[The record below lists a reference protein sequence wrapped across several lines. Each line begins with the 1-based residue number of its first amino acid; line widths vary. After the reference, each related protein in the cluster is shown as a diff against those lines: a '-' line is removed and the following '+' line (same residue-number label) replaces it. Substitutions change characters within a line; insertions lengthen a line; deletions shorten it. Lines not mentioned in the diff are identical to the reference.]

1 MSPNNQKITTT
12 RIHIMALDGIVNV
25 NSLFTLALFLGLAW
39 YPTTPDPNTTLI
51 TDASC
56 TAPSSIAE
64 DLIAFHVYSFSSFL
78 FSSLIALAV
87 KQTIKLF
94 DTKKVE
100 DSDGVVRSAPLAHV
114 NLVVLRAGTLVSGF
128 GSVFGC
134 GFLMMALV
142 DLVQIKL
149 GILGCGSLHT
159 FAAITPLVIL
169 VPLALYLI
177 AFCIGNASCYR
188 LYKIA
193 MFQGVGSDN
202 GVKFVL
208 LQYSNELRKS
218 KKCLVAS
225 EPTFDISMA
234 KDQVAIFSFRCFC
247 FIIVLLSA
255 FSFLS
260 FLFWCQCSSSCYYS
274 SQIILQKEN
283 QPINLLSFP
292 LAWNRLSFPSKPPSK
307 YLKIALFVKKW
318 PHRSHA
324 GGLERHALTLHLA
337 LAKRG
342 HELHIFTASLSNSSF
357 PRYPMS
363 NLYFHLSKPTAAGY
377 LDQALVWKQF
387 QTQNSTGKAFDI
399 VHTESVGLLHTRS
412 RNLTNLSVT
421 WHGIAYETI
430 HSDII
435 QELLRNPDEQ
445 QAYAL
450 TERITKVVEE
460 VKFFPNY
467 AHHVA
472 TSDHA
477 GDILRRI
484 YMIPEERV
492 HVILNGV
499 DEEIFKPD
507 PAKGKSFKQK
517 FGVVES
523 RSLVLGMAGRLV
535 KDKGHPLMF
544 EALKQMLVENGT
556 FRENTIVLIAGDGP
570 WGARY
575 RDLGA
580 NTLIL
585 GPLEQAQ
592 LASFY
597 NAIDIFVNPTLR
609 AQGLDHTLLE
619 AMLSG
624 KPVMSTRVASITGSV
639 IVSTEVGYTFSPMV
653 VSLKNALYRVW
664 EDGRRGLEKKGQA
677 ARQRGLQL
685 FTATKMAAAYERLFL
700 CISNDNRKTEDYC
713 QYQSPFN

>member
-1 MSPNNQKITTT
+1 MSRNGHTITTT

-25 NSLFTLALFLGLAW
+25 NSLFTLALFLGVSW
-39 YPTTPDPNTTLI
+39 YPTAPDPTATLV
-51 TDASC
+51 TDTSCAAS
-56 TAPSSIAE
+56 SSIAE

-78 FSSLIALAV
+78 FSSLIASAV
-87 KQTIKLF
+87 KQTIKRF
-94 DTKKVE
+94 DSHKDD
-100 DSDGVVRSAPLAHV
+100 DSVGSVRSAPLAHV
-114 NLVVLRAGTLVSGF
+114 NLAALRAGTLVSGF

-134 GFLMMALV
+134 GFLMMALM

-149 GILGCGSLHT
+149 GVLGCGSLHT
-159 FAAITPLVIL
+159 FAAVVPLVIL
-169 VPLALYLI
+169 VPSAL
-177 AFCIGNASCYR
+177 
-188 LYKIA
+188 
-193 MFQGVGSDN
+193 GVGSDK
-202 GVKFVL
+202 GVKFVIL
-208 LQYSNELRKS
+208 HYSNESRKS
-218 KKCLVAS
+218 
-225 EPTFDISMA
+225 M
-234 KDQVAIFSFRCFC
+234 
-247 FIIVLLSA
+247 
-255 FSFLS
+255 
-260 FLFWCQCSSSCYYS
+260 
-274 SQIILQKEN
+274 QKEN

-292 LAWNRLSFPSKPPSK
+292 SAWNHLSFPSKLPSK

-318 PHRSHA
+318 PHRSLA

-342 HELHIFTASLSNSSF
+342 HELHIFTTSPSNSSF

-377 LDQALVWKQF
+377 LDQAFVWKQF

-412 RNLTNLSVT
+412 RNLINLAVS

-430 HSDII
+430 HTDII

-445 QAYAL
+445 QSYA
-450 TERITKVVEE
+450 
-460 VKFFPNY
+460 
-467 AHHVA
+467 
-472 TSDHA
+472 DHA

-507 PAKGKSFKQK
+507 PAKGEAFKQK
-517 FGVVES
+517 FGVSKS
-523 RSLVLGMAGRLV
+523 RSLVIGMAGRLV

-544 EALKQMLVENGT
+544 EALRQMFVENGT
-556 FRENTIVLIAGDGP
+556 FRQNTIVLIAGDGP

-580 NTLIL
+580 NTLVL

-597 NAIDIFVNPTLR
+597 NALDIFVNPTLR

-624 KPVMSTRVASITGSV
+624 KSVMSTRVASITGSV
-639 IVSTEVGYTFSPMV
+639 IVSTETGYTFSPV
-653 VSLKNALYRVW
+653 VASLKNALYRVW
-664 EDGRRGLEKKGQA
+664 EDGRRVLELKGQA
-677 ARQRGLQL
+677 SRQRGLQL
-685 FTATKMAAAYERLFL
+685 FTATKMTAAYERLFL
-700 CISNDNRKTEDYC
+700 CISNDNSKREDYC
-713 QYQSPFN
+713 RYQSPFN

>member
-1 MSPNNQKITTT
+1 MSRGPPSSPQMSSKSHTVTTT

-39 YPTTPDPNTTLI
+39 YPTAPDPTTTLV
-51 TDASC
+51 TDTSCIAS
-56 TAPSSIAE
+56 SSIAE
-64 DLIAFHVYSFSSFL
+64 GLIAFHVYSFSSFL

-94 DTKKVE
+94 DHKDDDAVG
-100 DSDGVVRSAPLAHV
+100 SVRGAPQAHV
-114 NLVVLRAGTLVSGF
+114 NLVALRAGTLVSGF

-134 GFLMMALV
+134 GFLMMALM

-149 GILGCGSLHT
+149 GVLGCGSLHT
-159 FAAITPLVIL
+159 FAA
-169 VPLALYLI
+169 
-177 AFCIGNASCYR
+177 
-188 LYKIA
+188 
-193 MFQGVGSDN
+193 GVGNDK

-208 LQYSNELRKS
+208 LQYSNESRISMQKIGP
-218 KKCLVAS
+218 VAS
-225 EPTFDISMA
+225 ELTLDISMA
-234 KDQVAIFSFRCFC
+234 SIFNFPCFC
-247 FIIVLLSA
+247 FIIALLSA
-255 FSFLS
+255 FSYVS
-260 FLFWCQCSSSCYYS
+260 FLFWFQCSSSYRYS
-274 SQIILQKEN
+274 NQMISQKEN
-283 QPINLLSFP
+283 QPINLLSYP
-292 LAWNRLSFPSKPPSK
+292 SAWNHLSFPSKLPSK

-318 PHRSHA
+318 PHRSLA

-342 HELHIFTASLSNSSF
+342 HELHIFTTAPSNSSF

-377 LDQALVWKQF
+377 LDQAFVWKQF

-412 RNLTNLSVT
+412 RNLTNLAVS

-430 HSDII
+430 HTDII
-435 QELLRNPDEQ
+435 QELLRNADEQ
-445 QAYAL
+445 QSYAL
-450 TERITKVVEE
+450 TERIAKVVEE
-460 VKFFPNY
+460 VRFFPHY

-507 PAKGKSFKQK
+507 PAKGEAFKQK
-517 FGVVES
+517 FGVAKS
-523 RSLVLGMAGRLV
+523 RSLVIGMAGRLV

-544 EALKQMLVENGT
+544 EALKQMFVENGT
-556 FRENTIVLIAGDGP
+556 FRQNTIILIAGDGP

-575 RDLGA
+575 RGLGA
-580 NTLIL
+580 NTLVL

-624 KPVMSTRVASITGSV
+624 KSVMSTRVASITGSV
-639 IVSTEVGYTFSPMV
+639 IVSTEIGYTFSPVV

-664 EDGRRGLEKKGQA
+664 EDGRRVLELKGQA
-677 ARQRGLQL
+677 SRQRGLQL
-685 FTATKMAAAYERLFL
+685 FTATKMTAAYERLFL
-700 CISNDNRKTEDYC
+700 CISNDNSKREDYC